1 MTLLNL
7 LFQEKEVFQQN
18 ILISVPFFASS
29 SLKTHFFHKNA
40 KKIDPKQKRIEKGL
54 WRLKVYIY
62 ILRCTFLY
70 MGVEPVH
77 RNSKMMLTLIGLP
90 Y

>member
-62 ILRCTFLY
+62 IYFDARFY
-70 MGVEPVH
+70 IWV
-77 RNSKMMLTLIGLP
+77 
-90 Y
+90 